1 MRLMAARKG
10 SRKPLKQARYK
21 VRKGDKKG
29 KKALPDIPH
38 PSAADHGLPRAP
50 DGARVVAL
58 PVDPYLIHVYWTLTP
73 ENIAAARLPLGN
85 EYERTEAVLRFHAN
99 HLASDKSGDFHSFDV
114 RVDLNAPNWYVHL
127 RVPDKS
133 YYADLGL
140 RTEDG
145 RFFWLARSNV
155 VEMPRIGPIAREEA
169 RDMLVEGNYQ
179 HAGQFSIAQSQASLS
194 AIASE
199 GEPSF
204 DLTGM
209 TEKAFDS
216 SVSST
221 APRSRKSGT

>member
-1 MRLMAARKG
+1 MRLMAAKNK
-10 SRKPLKQARYK
+10 SRKPIKQARYK
-21 VRKGDKKG
+21 VKKRN
-29 KKALPDIPH
+29 KKRREALPDVPH
-38 PSAADHGLPRAP
+38 PPAADHGPTKAP
-50 DGARVVAL
+50 DGARVVLL

-73 ENIAAARLPLGN
+73 ESIAAARLPLAK
-85 EYERTEAVLRFHAN
+85 EYERAEAVLRFHAN

-127 RVPDKS
+127 RAPDTS
-133 YYADLGL
+133 YYVDLGL
-140 RTEDG
+140 KTEDG
-145 RFFWLARSNV
+145 RFFWLARSNM
-155 VEMPRIGPIAREEA
+155 VEMPRLGPVAREEA
-169 RDMLVEGNYQ
+169 RDMFVEGSFQ

-194 AIASE
+194 AIASA

-209 TEKAFDS
+209 TEEAFDS